1 LLYQL
6 LTDAARAGLGVA
18 ALPGWLIREDL
29 LASRL
34 ALVLP
39 KWKAPA
45 LPVHVV
51 YSSQRLLPVRVR
63 AFIYFALSSL
73 PNQLK

>member
-1 LLYQL
+1 
-6 LTDAARAGLGVA
+6 
-18 ALPGWLIREDL
+18 L
-29 LASRL
+29 LAGRL

-39 KWKAPA
+39 KWKAPTM
-45 LPVHVV
+45 PVDVV

-63 AFIYFALSSL
+63 AFIDFALSSL